1 MTTDTTTPRRVF
13 PRDDTTDWTS
23 GLVVFAGILMVVAG
37 VWHALAGIAAL
48 LNDTLY
54 ISTPDYLYSLD
65 LTGWGWGHL
74 VLGVLVAV
82 TGGAVLM
89 GQTWGRVVGIA
100 LVALSLVANF
110 LFIPW
115 YPIWSLVIIALD
127 IVVIGALAVWHR
139 PSNDSWADSR

>member
-1 MTTDTTTPRRVF
+1 MTTTSRTVF
-13 PRDDTTDWTS
+13 PRDDTTDWTG
-23 GLVVFAGILMVVAG
+23 GLVVFAGIMMVVAG

-48 LNDTLY
+48 LNDDLY
-54 ISTPDYLYSLD
+54 IATPDYVYSLD

-74 VLGVLVAV
+74 VLGVLVAA

-89 GQTWGRVVGIA
+89 GKTWGRVVGIA

-115 YPIWSLVIIALD
+115 YPIWSLVIIAID
-127 IVVIGALAVWHR
+127 IAVIGALAVWHR
-139 PSNDSWADSR
+139 PPNASWADPR

>member
-13 PRDDTTDWTS
+13 PRDDTTDWTG

-37 VWHALAGIAAL
+37 VWHALAGVAAL
-48 LNDTLY
+48 LNDDLY
-54 ISTPDYLYSLD
+54 IATPDYLYSLD

-74 VLGVLVAV
+74 VLGVLVAA
-82 TGGAVLM
+82 TGAAVLM
-89 GQTWGRVVGIA
+89 GRTWGRVVGIA

-127 IVVIGALAVWHR
+127 IAVIGALAVWRH
-139 PSNDSWADSR
+139 PSNDS

>member
-1 MTTDTTTPRRVF
+1 MTTSSRVF
-13 PRDDTTDWTS
+13 PRDHTTDWTG
-23 GLVVFAGILMVVAG
+23 GLVVFAGTLMVVAG

-48 LNDTLY
+48 LNDNLY
-54 ISTPDYLYSLD
+54 IATPDYVYSLD

-74 VLGVLVAV
+74 ALGTLVAV

-89 GQTWGRVVGIA
+89 GRTWARMVGIA

-110 LFIPW
+110 LFLPW

-127 IVVIGALAVWHR
+127 IAVIGALAVWRR
-139 PSNDSWADSR
+139 PSDAS